1 MIFGSIG
8 VLAGIAIYYLLPL
21 AVLNFNISL
30 ILEIFFFILLGMIL
44 GLTLVSL
51 NLQRMVELILVHIFL
66 FFERKSMKLMILKNL
81 IAHRESNKLT
91 AIIFSLTLG
100 SIIFVVVAANLQI

>member
-1 MIFGSIG
+1 
-8 VLAGIAIYYLLPL
+8 
-21 AVLNFNISL
+21 
-30 ILEIFFFILLGMIL
+30 MIL

-51 NLQRMVELILVHIFL
+51 NLQRIVELILVHIFL
-66 FFERKSMKLMILKNL
+66 FFERKSMKMMILKNL

-100 SIIFVVVAANLQI
+100 SIIFVVVAANLQIQTLTGTTSWG

>member
-1 MIFGSIG
+1 
-8 VLAGIAIYYLLPL
+8 
-21 AVLNFNISL
+21 
-30 ILEIFFFILLGMIL
+30 MIL

-51 NLQRMVELILVHIFL
+51 NLQRMIELFIVYVFL
-66 FFERKSMKLMILKNL
+66 FFERQSMKMMILKNL

-100 SIIFVVVAANLQI
+100 SIIFVVVAANLQIQTLTGTTSWGDIQFSVNPNTDTKDTTSIMTPLVIDPVL

>member
-1 MIFGSIG
+1 
-8 VLAGIAIYYLLPL
+8 
-21 AVLNFNISL
+21 
-30 ILEIFFFILLGMIL
+30 MIL

-66 FFERKSMKLMILKNL
+66 FFERKSMKMMILKNL

-100 SIIFVVVAANLQI
+100 SIIFVVVAANL